1 MPLSVLSF
9 DSAAGRFSRLL
20 RCCAVILLAAGVC
33 ACASKKKPVTP
44 PAPARVTGPWVA
56 PQEPAEFFVQ
66 NLKPANQE
74 LTSWRDMG
82 PTVRKS
88 LRYCS
93 RKPASAYAVNR
104 PSLQLT
110 WGEMTETLQLLH
122 SLLPELDA
130 NPGLFLEKFRWVS
143 IPGGIKYSSYYEPR
157 LRASHERRPE
167 KGLTE
172 PLYRVPPDMAAYK
185 ASHGG
190 KYYSRRQIDG
200 EGVLAGR
207 GLEMAWADPVDVFF
221 LQIQGSG
228 KLLFDDGT
236 EAYVNY
242 AGQNGHKYKSSG
254 RIMTE
259 KGRLLKRG
267 DIFEQR
273 QWFKDHPDRVN
284 EILFEN
290 PSYVFFKW
298 GLRGATGA
306 MGYQVDDWLSL
317 ATDPGFLPLGAVVAY
332 GVNAPDPHIGRYPLR
347 GIGFAQDTGGAIKR
361 NRIDIYAGGD
371 DRANYVASFLDAGGP
386 AWVLVRR
393 CEFFTRNDMKR
404 GSAAWQRN
412 LFLFSSGKLS
422 PRVPWK
428 SA

>member
-110 WGEMTETLQLLH
+110 WGEMTETLQLLR

-332 GVNAPDPHIGRYPLR
+332 GVNAPDPQIGRYPLR

-393 CEFFTRNDMKR
+393 
-404 GSAAWQRN
+404 
-412 LFLFSSGKLS
+412 
-422 PRVPWK
+422 
-428 SA
+428 